1 MAHPL
6 FARLDRQLELVRRE
20 LGNVSEADRRFRALR
35 KLTSPQ
41 SKGGGLYHEWSHCA
55 SLADG
60 VAAIYTGLESVLEAI
75 GNEIDEYIP
84 RGDGSHA
91 ELLDGMAIAVRGV
104 RPAALSEATRRLMHE
119 ARKFRH
125 VVRHKYA
132 LELRR
137 ADVTKN
143 LALARKLVPAFRRDY
158 RRFAALMLA
167 AGAARR
173 RTRKAS
179 RTRRRN

>member
-35 KLTSPQ
+35 KLAASGG
-41 SKGGGLYHEWSHCA
+41 KGAGLYHEWSHCA

-60 VAAIYTGLESVLEAI
+60 MAAIYTGLESVLEAI
-75 GNEIDEYIP
+75 GNEIDEYVP
-84 RGDGSHA
+84 RGEGSHA
-91 ELLDGMAIAVRGV
+91 VLLDGMAIAVRGV
-104 RPAALSEATRRLMHE
+104 RPAVLSEATQRLMHE

-137 ADVTKN
+137 TDVTRN
-143 LALARKLVPAFRRDY
+143 LALARKLVPAFGRDY
-158 RRFAALMLA
+158 RRFAGLMLA
-167 AGAARR
+167 AGPSQRGARKPR
-173 RTRKAS
+173 RS
-179 RTRRRN
+179 RRGK

>member
-1 MAHPL
+1 MTHPL

-35 KLTSPQ
+35 KLTAPGR
-41 SKGGGLYHEWSHCA
+41 KGGGLYHEWSHCA

-75 GNEIDEYIP
+75 GNEIDEYVP

-91 ELLDGMAIAVRGV
+91 ELLDGMAIAIRGV
-104 RPAALSEATRRLMHE
+104 RPAVLSEATRRLMHE

-143 LALARKLVPAFRRDY
+143 LALARKLVPAYRRDY

-167 AGAARR
+167 VGATGRR
-173 RTRKAS
+173 KRKAP